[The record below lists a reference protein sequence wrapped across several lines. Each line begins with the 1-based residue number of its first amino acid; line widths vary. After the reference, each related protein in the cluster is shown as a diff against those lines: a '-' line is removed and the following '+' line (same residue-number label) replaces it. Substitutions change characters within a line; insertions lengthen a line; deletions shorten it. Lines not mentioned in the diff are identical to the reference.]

1 MSVKSLSCCGDEP
14 LGINSRHE
22 PVDWDPE
29 RHACVGI
36 NEPLTPLNLGSPV
49 SNYIKSRLK
58 EEWGDSQERQL
69 DLWSKKAERRA
80 ILHQAK
86 SNRLNLLKHFF
97 NLPVLFISSV
107 LVFLNGISEEKYK
120 TVNIGLN
127 FAITCLSA
135 VSLKFNFEKKS
146 IEHMNSSQRYLQ
158 LTEIIN
164 SQLSKPREHR
174 RDVAE
179 FSGEIRSQ
187 YIHLVRTSSPMDI
200 EKVEAGLN

>member
-14 LGINSRHE
+14 VPSLARHE
-22 PVDWDPE
+22 PIDWNPE
-29 RHACVGI
+29 RHVCVGI
-36 NEPLTPLNLGSPV
+36 DEPLTPLALGSPV
-49 SNYIKSRLK
+49 SNYMKSRLK

-69 DLWSKKAERRA
+69 DLWGKKAERRA

-86 SNRLNLLKHFF
+86 SNRLNFLKNFF
-97 NLPVLFISSV
+97 GLPILIISSV
-107 LVFLNGISEEKYK
+107 LILLTGLSENEYK

-127 FAITCLSA
+127 FAIACLQG

-158 LTEIIN
+158 LAEIIN

-179 FSGEIRSQ
+179 FSGEIKNQ
-187 YIHLVRTSSPMDI
+187 YIHLVRTSSPIDI
-200 EKVEAGLN
+200 EKVEAGLT